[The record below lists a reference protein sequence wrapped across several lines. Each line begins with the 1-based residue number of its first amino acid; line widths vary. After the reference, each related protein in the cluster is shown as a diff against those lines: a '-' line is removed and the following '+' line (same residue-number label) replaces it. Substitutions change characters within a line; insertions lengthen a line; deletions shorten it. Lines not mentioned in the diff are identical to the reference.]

1 MKTGKLPWDTMRMLI
16 SMLPVEDPDLV
27 VGPSQGEDAAVIRF
41 KDGFIVAHVDPI
53 TTGVRK
59 AGYLAVHVAGND
71 IATRGV
77 KPRWFMPVVLIPEA
91 YGESDVKALFKD
103 MGDALR
109 EVGGIAIGGHTEVTP
124 GIDRPLI
131 VMSVAG
137 YTSGRVISTRDARDG
152 DYVIVIGR
160 IGGEGAGIIA
170 WDFKDKLLEKGVSMD
185 IIERAQG
192 FIYDVSIVKVALAIR
207 DYVNTMHDATE
218 GGVIQA
224 LREVAVASGN
234 DIVVNNGDFT
244 IEVEVNAIARAM
256 NVDPLRL
263 LSSGCLI
270 ATASPGKLDPL
281 VETLERLGVK
291 YSIVGRVT
299 KGSGRVI
306 VERGSREEVIINED
320 VIDEIYKLWSQ

>member
-91 YGESDVKALFKD
+91 YGEGDVKALFKE

-137 YTSGRVISTRDARDG
+137 YTSGRVISTQDARDG

-160 IGGEGAGIIA
+160 MGGEGAGIIA

-244 IEVEVNAIARAM
+244 VEAEVNAIARAM

-270 ATASPGKLDPL
+270 ATASPDKLDPL
-281 VETLERLGVK
+281 VEALERLGVR

-299 KGSGRVI
+299 KGNGRVI
-306 VERGSREEVIINED
+306 VERGGREEVIINED